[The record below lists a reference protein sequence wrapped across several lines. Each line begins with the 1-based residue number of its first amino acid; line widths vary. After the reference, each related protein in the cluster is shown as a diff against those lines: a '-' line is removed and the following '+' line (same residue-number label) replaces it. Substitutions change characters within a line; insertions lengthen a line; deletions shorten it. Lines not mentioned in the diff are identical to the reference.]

1 MVKRHHSSRRDR
13 ASRVARERRSLG
25 GGREC
30 ECECAHFVCTYASH
44 ARSPETL
51 SGVGHAFLR
60 FFFYLV
66 LVGYNVRDM
75 YL

>member
-1 MVKRHHSSRRDR
+1 MNVSVNVPKNLNVPTR
-13 ASRVARERRSLG
+13 
-25 GGREC
+25 
-30 ECECAHFVCTYASH
+30 ASH

-75 YL
+75 SSDTQLLKYRRRLVTN